1 MKLNRKLVLILS
13 LVLSLALATG
23 GTLAYLSDTDADVNV
38 MTLGNVYIVQ
48 NEQERDAGNKLVEF
62 TQNKE
67 LYPAV
72 FEGSSIPWAPEAEWP
87 GEGEAWKVVEKNPL
101 VVDKFVTVTNTGNSD
116 AYVRTLIA
124 YEGDATYGPN
134 GAYIHVVHN
143 ADNVDPA
150 LLVECLGEVEVE
162 GVTYTVFSYTYP
174 EKLTADE
181 TTIPSLKQIYMNKAA
196 DNDVVAQY
204 GDEYEVIALSQAV
217 QANGFADAKTAL
229 DTAFPMGDDAAAT
242 LAAWFGGA
250 KSDIGSPSDKPYP
263 DGWTDNNP
271 PALNNVVTTDEMLLA
286 AIEDESI
293 DVIFVD
299 GDLTYDW
306 GGNSYANLK
315 ALLMKGKTFVG
326 KDAGASITF
335 KGYGSANPIVGATFQ
350 SITIKDAT
358 VGDNEGAWEHGHL
371 EFEDL
376 TANNVVFANSIKLA
390 GDCTLTKCTMNNK
403 QASWYG
409 VWVEGGNVAI
419 TNCTFTGTRAIK
431 IHEAYGSEVESVTVT
446 DCTFTLS
453 QKPGVVIGDL
463 NADTT
468 VTITG
473 STFDT
478 TAGDQGLYIYETD
491 TDVSTFKFS
500 ETGNTVK

>member
-48 NEQERDAGNKLVEF
+48 NEQQRDENGALEEFENNKPA
-62 TQNKE
+62 
-67 LYPAV
+67 YPAV
-72 FEGSSIPWAPEAEWP
+72 GPV
-87 GEGEAWKVVEKNPL
+87 AWDDELVKIGDTGYKVFTDELKN
-101 VVDKFVTVTNTGNSD
+101 VIDKFVTVTNTGNSD
-116 AYVRTLIA
+116 AYVRTIVAIEAPGYDPNDLIHFNYNDTKVNISA
-124 YEGDATYGPN
+124 PITVTIGD
-134 GAYIHVVHN
+134 
-143 ADNVDPA
+143 VDY
-150 LLVECLGEVEVE
+150 
-162 GVTYTVFSYTYP
+162 VTFVFTYP
-174 EKLTADE
+174 DALKADE
-181 TTIPSLKQIYMNKAA
+181 TSVPSLMQLFLDSKAT
-196 DNDVVAQY
+196 NEDVAKF
-204 GDEYEVIALSQAV
+204 GDTWEVLVLSQAV
-217 QANGFADAKTAL
+217 QTAGFADAKTAL
-229 DTAFPMGDDAAAT
+229 DTAFGEVPANVATWLGAA
-242 LAAWFGGA
+242 
-250 KSDIGSPSDKPYP
+250 KDDIGSPSDKPYP

-306 GGNSYANLK
+306 GGNSYANSK

-431 IHEAYGSEVESVTVT
+431 IHEAYGSEVESVTVS
-446 DCTFTLS
+446 DCSFTLS
-453 QKPGVVIGDL
+453 EKPGVVIGDL

-473 STFDT
+473 SDFNTK
-478 TAGDQGLYIYETD
+478 AGDQGKYIYETD
-491 TDVSTFKFS
+491 TDVSTFEFS
-500 ETGNTVK
+500 ETGNTIVM